1 MQNGIPPFSLHLS
14 VVNKRIIVSVSSDIA
29 TDQRVQKQC
38 RALHKSGY
46 SVTLVGRDLGRDIPI
61 DLPFKYLHLSLPF
74 RKGPLM
80 YAWFNI
86 RLFFYLLFH
95 KADFYVSN
103 DLDTLLATGLAARL
117 KSKPYWYD
125 SHEYFTQVPE
135 VVNRPFVQKMWRVIE
150 RAFVSHAA
158 IVSTVSPAIVEHLQS
173 DYRIKDVLLVR
184 NFPEP
189 VESVIP
195 KSRKELGIP
204 ESSML
209 MILQG
214 NGINIDRGGEE
225 LIEGLTQLNDVF
237 LLVVGHGDVIPLM
250 KSMAAEFQVN
260 DKVRFIPSIPYK
272 ELLTYTAMA
281 DVGLCFD
288 KPTNLNYQYSLPN
301 RLFDYALVGLPVLVA
316 KLQETEKWINTYK
329 VGVLIDS
336 VSVET
341 IVAGIE
347 AFRALDSARYKEY
360 SQNARRA
367 SLEHNWSSEM
377 NPVLDRINT
386 ILH

>member
-46 SVTLVGRDLGRDIPI
+46 SLTLVGRDLGRDIPI

-86 RLFFYLLFH
+86 RLFFYLLFQ

-103 DLDTLLATGLAARL
+103 DLDTLLATGLVARL

-135 VVNRPFVQKMWRVIE
+135 VVNRPFVQKSWRAIE
-150 RAFVSHAA
+150 RAFIGRAA
-158 IVSTVSPAIVEHLQS
+158 IVSTVSPAIVQNLEA
-173 DYRIKDVLLVR
+173 DYQLKDVALVR

-189 VESVIP
+189 VDGIQP
-195 KSRKELGIP
+195 KSRVELGVE
-204 ESSML
+204 ESMRL
-209 MILQG
+209 LIIQG

-225 LIEGLTQLNDVF
+225 LVEAISLVANAH
-237 LLVVGHGDVIPLM
+237 LLVVGSGDALPVL
-250 KSMAAEFQVN
+250 KQMAKDLSIENRVS
-260 DKVRFIPSIPYK
+260 FIPPVPYR
-272 ELLTYTAMA
+272 EMLAYTAA
-281 DVGLCFD
+281 SDVGLSLD
-288 KPTNLNYQYSLPN
+288 KGTNMNYQFSLPN
-301 RLFDYALVGLPVLVA
+301 KIFDYALVGTPVIA
-316 KLQETEKWINTYK
+316 SRLQETARWVEGYDI
-329 VGVLIDS
+329 GVLVDEVTPADI
-336 VSVET
+336 
-341 IVAGIE
+341 AKAIE
-347 AFRALDSARYKEY
+347 VFFSNAEKASAYAT
-360 SQNARRA
+360 NASRMI
-367 SLEHNWSSEM
+367 EDHNWNTEM
-377 NPVLDRINT
+377 APVLAQVKA
-386 ILH
+386 ILQ